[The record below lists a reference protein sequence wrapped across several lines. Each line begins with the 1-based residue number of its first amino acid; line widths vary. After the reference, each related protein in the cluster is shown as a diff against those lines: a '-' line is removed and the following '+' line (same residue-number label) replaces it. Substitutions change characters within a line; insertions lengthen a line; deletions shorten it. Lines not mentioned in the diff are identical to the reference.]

1 MRFRKEIEVAR
12 PVEEVFDYVADFSN
26 TSEWDPGVVEARK
39 LADAPV
45 AVGSEFDV
53 VAVFRGKRQPF
64 RYVVTSFERNKRIV
78 LAGDGQRARSID
90 EVTFHPAGAGTRLA
104 YTADIHLKGVFRVG
118 EPFMSR
124 VFSRMGDEALA
135 GLKSVLDR
143 AA

>member
-45 AVGSEFDV
+45 DVGSEFDV
-53 VAVFRGKRQPF
+53 VAVFRGKRQLF

-78 LAGDGQRARSID
+78 LAGDGRRARSID
-90 EVTFHPAGAGTRLA
+90 EVTVQPAGAGTRLA
-104 YTADIHLKGVFRVG
+104 YNADIQLKGIFRVG

-143 AA
+143 RA